1 MSSLLK
7 EFKEFAL
14 RGNVVDLAV
23 GVIIGGA
30 FGKIVS
36 SLVADVL
43 MPPIGVLLGGVD
55 FSSLAITLKDGPP
68 PVVIRYGAFI
78 NSVID
83 FLIVAAVIFGVV
95 KAMNTLK
102 RSQAAAPAAP
112 SATETLLTEIR
123 DLLRKG
129 R

>member
-1 MSSLLK
+1 
-7 EFKEFAL
+7 
-14 RGNVVDLAV
+14 
-23 GVIIGGA
+23 
-30 FGKIVS
+30 
-36 SLVADVL
+36 
-43 MPPIGVLLGGVD
+43 MP
-55 FSSLAITLKDGPP
+55 GPP